1 MANERQRAA
10 NRRNARKSTGPKSE
24 GGKRRSSQNAR
35 PHGLTTPP
43 SPDRV
48 RVHLRLILGDD
59 AAELAPLI
67 ADPRLQAARSLA
79 EAEARLERARAAEE
93 GFLLAV
99 EEGRHLDDHLKQVS
113 EEIRRR
119 WQEVK
124 GVSPEASRRILAS
137 KGKVPYEETRKVTVT
152 WESVAARLRTL
163 LRYRREAEVRRRK
176 ALREWI
182 ELAGLQSLHPDS
194 ETKPIERKA
203 S

>member
-1 MANERQRAA
+1 MASERQRVA

-35 PHGLTTPP
+35 RHGLTTPP
-43 SPDRV
+43 SPDLV
-48 RVHLRLILGDD
+48 RFHYRLILGDD
-59 AAELAPLI
+59 AAELVPLT

-93 GFLLAV
+93 AFLVAV

-124 GVSPEASRRILAS
+124 GVSPEVSRLLLAS
-137 KGKVPYEETRKVTVT
+137 KGQVPYKETRKVTVT

-182 ELAGLQSLHPDS
+182 ELTESRSLQPDS
-194 ETKPIERKA
+194 ETKPTELQP